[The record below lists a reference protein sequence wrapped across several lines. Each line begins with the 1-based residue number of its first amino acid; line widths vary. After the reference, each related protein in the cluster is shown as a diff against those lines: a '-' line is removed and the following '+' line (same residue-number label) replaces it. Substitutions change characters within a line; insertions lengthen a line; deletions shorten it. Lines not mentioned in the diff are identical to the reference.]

1 MAGDEKRSNEQL
13 AELQKR
19 TLEALRQ
26 QQEAFLAGVKAWRD
40 MLAKSGAQPP
50 PWPDVK
56 PPDFSAQP
64 AELFEASYSFAAKLL
79 AEQSQFLAELSKT
92 MATPPKKN

>member
-1 MAGDEKRSNEQL
+1 MADNNQHSNEQL

-26 QQEAFLAGVKAWRD
+26 QQESFLAGLKAWRE
-40 MLAKSGAQPP
+40 MLAKGGVQPP
-50 PWPDVK
+50 PWPEMK
-56 PPDFSAQP
+56 SAGFSPQP
-64 AELFEASYSFAAKLL
+64 AEVVEASYAFAAKLL
-79 AEQSQFLAELSKT
+79 AEQSHFLAELSKT